1 MTRREECKALL
12 QQALQQPVGLTF
24 KVESGRKGARTL
36 ALAALAAA
44 KRELSLDVKEVL
56 DLVFKIVP
64 GTSDEIAIIR
74 LSPKEEED
82 E

>member
-1 MTRREECKALL
+1 MRALSE
-12 QQALQQPVGLTF
+12 PIGVTF

-56 DLVFKIVP
+56 DLVFKAVP
-64 GTSDEIAIIR
+64 GTSDEIAIIK
-74 LSPKEEED
+74 LEPKEEED